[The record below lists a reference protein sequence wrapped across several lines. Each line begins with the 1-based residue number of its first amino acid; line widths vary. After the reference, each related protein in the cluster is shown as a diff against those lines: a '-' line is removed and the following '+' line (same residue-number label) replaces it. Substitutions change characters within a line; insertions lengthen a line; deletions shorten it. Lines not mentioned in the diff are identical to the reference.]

1 MAETAEKT
9 MVKMTD
15 GREVGF
21 NKAQRLVRNSTIA
34 DDGTVTTVLD
44 FLNGQTRKFVVAP
57 TAPNYARFAATGVE
71 NKIGNQIGNEKDI
84 DDAVMSVD
92 DLIKRLNDGEWYVGR
107 APGSFS
113 GASILAKALIEASGK
128 TGDEIKAFLGSKS
141 HAEKLALR
149 TSPQIKPII
158 ERLEAEK
165 AANSKTDKPSV
176 DTGALLG
183 ELGVGSAAQ
192 GSKEPH
198 ARAHKE
204 KVAAE

>member
-21 NKAQRLVRNSTIA
+21 GKRQRLVRNSTVT
-34 DDGTVTTVLD
+34 DNGTVTTVLD
-44 FLNGQTRKFVVAP
+44 FVNGQTRTFSVSP
-57 TAPNYARFAATGVE
+57 TDPNYGRFVATGVE
-71 NKIGNQIGNEKDI
+71 TKLGDQIGNEKDI
-84 DDAVMSVD
+84 DDAVEAVD
-92 DLIKRLNDGEWYVGR
+92 DLIARLQKGEWYVGR

-128 TGDEIKAFLGSKS
+128 TAEEIKTYLASRS

-149 TSPQIKPII
+149 QAPAIKAII

-165 AANSKTDKPSV
+165 AANGKTEKPSV
-176 DTGALLG
+176 DTSALLG
-183 ELGVGSAAQ
+183 ELGVGEA
-192 GSKEPH
+192 
-198 ARAHKE
+198 AHKGHQRAKKE
-204 KVAAE
+204 AVDA